1 MVAQPQQRETLATR
15 LFPNGVRGVLQLP
28 EASITLVAIII
39 AVIFQSINAGFLTG
53 LLPTLLKD
61 AAQYGLLAIGEAM
74 LMITGEIDLSV
85 PKIYSTAPFVVLFAS
100 GFLPFPLAVL
110 VGLAVGA
117 LIGMVN
123 GIITV
128 KFGVPSLITTLGM
141 QFLLDGIVLTVV
153 NSNPIA
159 TPINDPYAG
168 WLGNGINSTDFSL
181 AQIANF
187 LWLIAAVIVLT
198 LVLRRTRFGLHTISV
213 GSNLLASREIGIRTD
228 LVKIV
233 NFMIAG
239 VTAGFAGIL
248 FWGGQG
254 SVNPSAGDPSLAL
267 YGIAAAV
274 IGGTS
279 LFGGYGTII
288 GALIGALV
296 IAALRDGLPLV
307 GAPATVSFII
317 LGIAIVVSMV
327 LNIRFSKSR
336 GRR

>member
-1 MVAQPQQRETLATR
+1 M
-15 LFPNGVRGVLQLP
+15 
-28 EASITLVAIII
+28 LVAIII
-39 AVIFQSINAGFLTG
+39 AIVFQSLNAGFLTG
-53 LLPTLLKD
+53 LAPTLLKD
-61 AAQYGLLAIGEAM
+61 GAQYGLLAIGEAM

-85 PKIYSTAPFVVLFAS
+85 PKIYSTVPFVVLFAS

-110 VGLAVGA
+110 VGLAAGA

-123 GIITV
+123 GIVTV
-128 KFGVPSLITTLGM
+128 KFGVPSLIVTLGM
-141 QFLLDGIVLTVV
+141 QFLLDGIVLTTV
-153 NSNPIA
+153 NSNPIS
-159 TPINDPYAG
+159 TPIPAPYAD
-168 WLGNGINSTDFSL
+168 WLGNGVNSVDFSL
-181 AQIANF
+181 SQIANF
-187 LWLIAAVIVLT
+187 LWLVAAVVVLT

-228 LVKIV
+228 RVKII

-279 LFGGYGTII
+279 LFGGYGTVI

-317 LGIAIVVSMV
+317 LGIAIVGAMI

-336 GRR
+336 GPK

>member
-1 MVAQPQQRETLATR
+1 MVAPSQPRATPSAR
-15 LFPNGVRGVLQLP
+15 FLPALRGVLQLP
-28 EASITLVAIII
+28 EASITVVAIII
-39 AVIFQSINAGFLTG
+39 AIVFQSLNAGFLTG
-53 LLPTLLKD
+53 LAPTLLKD
-61 AAQYGLLAIGEAM
+61 GAQYGLLAIGEAM

-85 PKIYSTAPFVVLFAS
+85 SKIYSTVPFVVLFAS
-100 GFLPFPLAVL
+100 GFLPFPLAVI
-110 VGLAVGA
+110 VGLVAGA

-141 QFLLDGIVLTVV
+141 TFLLDGIVLTTV
-153 NSNPIA
+153 NSNPISTA
-159 TPINDPYAG
+159 IPAPYAD
-168 WLGNGINSTDFSL
+168 WLGNGVNSIDFSL
-181 AQIANF
+181 SQVANF
-187 LWLIAAVIVLT
+187 LWLVAAVIVLT
-198 LVLRRTRFGLHTISV
+198 AVLRRTRFGLHTVSV
-213 GSNLLASREIGIRTD
+213 GSNLLAAREIGIRTD
-228 LVKIV
+228 RVKII

-239 VTAGFAGIL
+239 ATAGFAGIL

-267 YGIAAAV
+267 YAIAAAV

-279 LFGGYGTII
+279 LFGGYGTIV

-317 LGIAIVVSMV
+317 LGIAIVVAMV
-327 LNIRFSKSR
+327 LNIRFGSR
-336 GRR
+336 GRK